1 MLKSPCLNV
10 FDGNITIVD
19 GKITVLAAKTSPF
32 SMVQPWFNPSFL
44 PFPNLPRSS
53 VKKKDHELSER
64 AAAVLREQVPEV
76 QEMVLQ
82 GRGETHE
89 PCGQSAA

>member
-1 MLKSPCLNV
+1 
-10 FDGNITIVD
+10 
-19 GKITVLAAKTSPF
+19 
-32 SMVQPWFNPSFL
+32 MVQPFIS
-44 PFPNLPRSS
+44 PFPQPAPLLGQ
-53 VKKKDHELSER
+53 KKDHELSER

>member
-1 MLKSPCLNV
+1 
-10 FDGNITIVD
+10 
-19 GKITVLAAKTSPF
+19 
-32 SMVQPWFNPSFL
+32 MVQPWFNPSFL

-64 AAAVLREQVPEV
+64 AAAVLREQLPEV

-82 GRGETHE
+82 GRGKPMNHADSLLIRID
-89 PCGQSAA
+89 GGFNF